1 MENMKPSP
9 LIQGT
14 WGTVLLPLDANEAI
28 DWGALDAGLDA
39 LIASGVSGVYSNG
52 TAGEFYNQSEDEFDR
67 VSQTVAA
74 RCTAAGMPFQ
84 LGVSHMSPWIS
95 RERLRRVVDLK
106 PLAFQVILPDWFP
119 PVLEES
125 VRFLEEMAEA
135 AAGQSLV
142 LYNPP
147 HAKVLLDPAEFAVL
161 QSTVPA
167 LAGIKVAG
175 GDDEWF
181 AAMRSQCPGLSVFVP
196 GHVLGSSLAKGA
208 HGSYS
213 NVACLNP
220 AAAMRWYRQMKS
232 DLPGALELESRI
244 QRFLAEQ
251 VRPFILEQGYSNQ
264 AVDKFMATIGGWAPM
279 STRLRWP
286 YRSIP
291 MEAVEPAREIGH
303 RLIPEIFA

>member
-1 MENMKPSP
+1 M
-9 LIQGT
+9 
-14 WGTVLLPLDANEAI
+14 LPLDANDAI

-52 TAGEFYNQSEDEFDR
+52 TAGEFYNQTEAEFDR
-67 VSQTVAA
+67 ISQTVAG

-119 PVLEES
+119 PVMEES
-125 VRFLEEMAEA
+125 ERFLVEMAEVA
-135 AAGQSLV
+135 DGQSLV

-147 HAKVLLDPAEFAVL
+147 HAKVLPGPAEFGALQRAVP
-161 QSTVPA
+161 SM
-167 LAGIKVAG
+167 AGIKVAG
-175 GDDEWF
+175 GDDDWF
-181 AAMRSQCPGLSVFVP
+181 AGMRTHCPGLSVFVP

-220 AAAMRWYRQMKS
+220 AGAMRWYRQMEV
-232 DLPGALELESRI
+232 DLPGALDLEGRI
-244 QRFLAEQ
+244 QQFLAEQ
-251 VRPFILEQGYSNQ
+251 VRPFILQQGYSNQ
-264 AVDKFMATIGGWAPM
+264 AVDKFMASIGGWAPM
-279 STRLRWP
+279 NTRLRWP

-291 MEAVEPAREIGH
+291 MEAVEPAREVGR
-303 RLIPEIFA
+303 RLIPEIFE

>member
-1 MENMKPSP
+1 MAETPK
-9 LIQGT
+9 IQGT
-14 WGTVLLPLDANEAI
+14 WGTVLLPLDEQDAI
-28 DWGALDAGLDA
+28 DWGALDTGLDA

-52 TAGEFYNQSEDEFDR
+52 TAGEFYNQTEAEFDR
-67 VSQTVAA
+67 ISLTVAE
-74 RCTAAGMPFQ
+74 RCKAAGMPFQ

-119 PVLEES
+119 PVAEES
-125 VRFLEEMAEA
+125 VRFLTEMAEVA
-135 AAGQSLV
+135 EGQSLV

-147 HAKVLLDPAEFAVL
+147 HAKVLLDPAEFGALQRAVP
-161 QSTVPA
+161 T

-175 GDDEWF
+175 GDDDWF
-181 AAMRSQCPGLSVFVP
+181 AAMRAQCPGLSLFVP

-220 AAAMRWYRQMKS
+220 AGAMRWYRQMTS
-232 DLPGALELESRI
+232 DLPAALELEGRI

-279 STRLRWP
+279 NTHLRWP

-291 MEAVEPAREIGH
+291 MEAVEPAREIG
-303 RLIPEIFA
+303 RKLIPEVFE

>member
-1 MENMKPSP
+1 MDAMAETPK
-9 LIQGT
+9 IHGT
-14 WGTVLLPLDANEAI
+14 WGTVLLPLDKQDAI
-28 DWGALDAGLDA
+28 DWGALDTGLDA

-52 TAGEFYNQSEDEFDR
+52 TAGEFYNQTEAEFDR
-67 VSQTVAA
+67 ISLTVAE
-74 RCTAAGMPFQ
+74 RCKAAGMPFQ

-95 RERLRRVVDLK
+95 RERLRGVLELK

-119 PVLEES
+119 PVSEES
-125 VRFLEEMAEA
+125 IRFLTEMAEVA
-135 AAGQSLV
+135 EGQSLV

-147 HAKVLLDPAEFAVL
+147 HAKVLLDPTEFGALQRAV
-161 QSTVPA
+161 PP

-175 GDDEWF
+175 GDDAWF
-181 AAMRSQCPGLSVFVP
+181 ADMRAQCPGLSVFVP
-196 GHVLGSSLAKGA
+196 GHVLASSLAKGG

-220 AAAMRWYRQMKS
+220 AAAMRWYRQMTS
-232 DLPGALELESRI
+232 DLPAALELEGRI

-291 MEAVEPAREIGH
+291 MEAVDPAREVG
-303 RLIPEIFA
+303 RKLIPEMFE